1 MSVSESILQKTPNW
15 FRSVGYLSESNL
27 KREDCDIKQKDKN
40 GNDAGTKKGERIMGS
55 VAVKT
60 DNGIHTFNVFAQS
73 LTSKGEESK
82 QWKMY
87 CDMLNWNPQIG
98 GDSSIEPT
106 LVNIEGSVS
115 INDYVNQQGELK
127 SGLRWRV
134 GRANTKATPDE
145 PKGTTL
151 KVTAFIQ
158 SIKPEIRQE
167 EETGRLLVTLYGAEG
182 DGTCFPINAIVDEEM
197 ADAFNDCYEVGT
209 TVPFELEL
217 VSRHVGNE
225 NTGAAK
231 KFGRAGK
238 VSVNNGFDIQELM
251 LVGGDDE
258 IEEPDELTT
267 EDENGNEVEVKTQW
281 INPVAMKKAIKARA
295 QMLEELKNNPP
306 EKKSGGSTKKSGNSS
321 LQAKKQ
327 AAKDKMKSGMKATQ
341 ASFDAFDDEEDP
353 F

>member
-27 KREDCDIKQKDKN
+27 KREDCDIKQKDAN
-40 GNDAGTKKGERIMGS
+40 GQDAGTKKGERIMGS

-60 DNGIHTFNVFAQS
+60 DNGIHTFNVYAQS

-87 CDMLNWNPQIG
+87 CDMLGWNPQVG
-98 GDSSIEPT
+98 GDVSAEPT

-115 INDYVNQQGELK
+115 INDYVNQQGEVK

-134 GRANTKATPDE
+134 GRANTKASPDE
-145 PKGTTL
+145 PRGTTL
-151 KVTAFIQ
+151 KVTTLIQ
-158 SIKPEIRQE
+158 SIKPEVRQE
-167 EETGRLLVTLYGAEG
+167 EETGRLIVTLYGAEAN
-182 DGTCFPINAIVDEEM
+182 GTCFPITAIVDEDM
-197 ADAFNDCYEVGT
+197 ADAFTDCYEVGM

-217 VSRHVGNE
+217 ISRHVGNE

-238 VSVNNGFDIQELM
+238 VAVNNGFDVQELM

-267 EDENGNEVEVKTQW
+267 EDENGNEIEVKTQW
-281 INPVAMKKAIKARA
+281 INPVAMKKAIKARV

-306 EKKSGGSTKKSGNSS
+306 EKKSGSKGNSS

-327 AAKDKMKSGMKATQ
+327 AAKGKMKGGMKAQ
-341 ASFDAFDDEEDP
+341 ASFDVFDDDDDELP

>member
-1 MSVSESILQKTPNW
+1 MSVSESILTKTSNW
-15 FRSVGYLSESNL
+15 FRCVGYLSESNL
-27 KREDCDIKQKDKN
+27 KREDCDIKQKDDN
-40 GNDAGTKKGERIMGS
+40 GQDAGTKKGERIMGT

-87 CDMLNWNPQIG
+87 CDMMNWNPQIG
-98 GDSSIEPT
+98 GDSSVEPT
-106 LVNIEGSVS
+106 LVNIEGAVS
-115 INDYVNQQGELK
+115 INDYVNQQGEVK

-134 GRANTKATPDE
+134 GRANTKASPDE

-151 KVTAFIQ
+151 KVTTIIQ

-167 EETGRLLVTLYGAEG
+167 EETGRLIVTLYGAEAN
-182 DGTCFPINAIVDEEM
+182 GTCFPITAIIDEEM
-197 ADAFNDCYEVGT
+197 ADAFSDCYDVGM

-225 NTGAAK
+225 NNGAAK

-238 VSVNNGFDIQELM
+238 VAVNNGFDVQELM

-306 EKKSGGSTKKSGNSS
+306 EKKSGGKGNSS
-321 LQAKKQ
+321 LQDKKR
-327 AAKDKMKSGMKATQ
+327 AAKDKMKGGMKASHPVN
-341 ASFDAFDDEEDP
+341 APFDMDDEEDL

>member
-1 MSVSESILQKTPNW
+1 MSVSESVLSKTANW
-15 FRSVGYLSESNL
+15 FRCVGTVSELSL
-27 KREDCDIKQKDKN
+27 KREDCDIKQKDTN
-40 GNDAGTKKGERIMGS
+40 GQDAGTKKGERIMGS

-60 DNGIHTFNVFAQS
+60 DNGIHTFNVYAQS
-73 LTSKGEESK
+73 LTSKGEENK

-87 CDMLNWNPQIG
+87 CDMLDWNPQIG
-98 GDSSIEPT
+98 GDSSVEPT
-106 LVNIEGSVS
+106 LVNIEGAVSV
-115 INDYVNQQGELK
+115 NDYVNQQGEVK
-127 SGLRWRV
+127 SSLRWRV
-134 GRANTKATPDE
+134 GRANTKASPDE

-151 KVTAFIQ
+151 KVTTLIQ
-158 SIKPEIRQE
+158 SIKPEVRQE
-167 EETGRLLVTLYGAEG
+167 EETGRLIVTLYGAEAN
-182 DGTCFPINAIVDEEM
+182 GTCFPITAIVDEDM
-197 ADAFNDCYEVGT
+197 ADAFTDCYEVGM

-217 VSRHVGNE
+217 ISRHVGNE

-238 VSVNNGFDIQELM
+238 VAVNNGFDVQELM
-251 LVGGDDE
+251 LVGGDEE

-306 EKKSGGSTKKSGNSS
+306 EKKSGGKGNSS

-327 AAKDKMKSGMKATQ
+327 AAKDKMKGGMKAQ
-341 ASFDAFDDEEDP
+341 SSYVELEDDDELP

>member
-15 FRSVGYLSESNL
+15 FRSVGFLSESNL
-27 KREDCDIKQKDKN
+27 KREDCDIKQKDAN
-40 GNDAGTKKGERIMGS
+40 GKDAGTKKGERIMGS
-55 VAVKT
+55 IAVKT
-60 DNGIHTFNVFAQS
+60 DNGIHTFNVYAQS
-73 LTSKGEESK
+73 LTSKGEASK

-106 LVNIEGSVS
+106 LVNIEGAVS
-115 INDYVNQQGELK
+115 INDYVNQQGEVK

-134 GRANTKATPDE
+134 GRANTKASPDE

-151 KVTAFIQ
+151 KVTTIIQ

-167 EETGRLLVTLYGAEG
+167 EETGRLIVTLYGAEAN
-182 DGTCFPINAIVDEEM
+182 GTCFPITAIVDEDM
-197 ADAFNDCYEVGT
+197 TDAFNDCYEVGM

-217 VSRHVGNE
+217 VSRHVGNA

-238 VSVNNGFDIQELM
+238 VAVNNGFDVQELM

-306 EKKSGGSTKKSGNSS
+306 EKKSGGRGNSS

-327 AAKDKMKSGMKATQ
+327 AAKDKMKGGMKAQ
-341 ASFDAFDDEEDP
+341 VNFDAFDDEEDP

>member
-1 MSVSESILQKTPNW
+1 MSVSESILQKTANW
-15 FRSVGYLSESNL
+15 FRCVGTVSEMNL
-27 KREDCDIKQKDKN
+27 KREDCDIKQKDEN
-40 GNDAGTKKGERIMGS
+40 GNEAGTKKGERIIGN
-55 VAVKT
+55 VAIQT
-60 DNGIHTFNVFAQS
+60 DNGIHTFNVYAQS
-73 LTSKGEESK
+73 LTSKGEEPK

-87 CDMLNWNPQIG
+87 CEMLNWNPKIK
-98 GDSSIEPT
+98 GDPNVEPT

-115 INDYVNQQGELK
+115 INDYLNQQGELK

-182 DGTCFPINAIVDEEM
+182 DGTCFPINAVVDEEM

-225 NTGAAK
+225 NTGGAK

-238 VSVNNGFDIQELM
+238 VSVNNGFDVQELM

-267 EDENGNEVEVKTQW
+267 EDEDGNEVEVKTQW

-306 EKKSGGSTKKSGNSS
+306 EKKSGNKGNAS

-327 AAKDKMKSGMKATQ
+327 ASKDKMKSGMKSAQ
-341 ASFDAFDDEEDP
+341 ASCDAFDDGEDP

>member
-1 MSVSESILQKTPNW
+1 MSVNDSILKKSANW
-15 FRSVGYLSESNL
+15 FRCVGYLSESNL
-27 KREDCDIKQKDKN
+27 KREDCDIKQKDAN
-40 GNDAGTKKGERIMGS
+40 GQNTGTKKGERIMGS

-60 DNGIHTFNVFAQS
+60 DNGIHTFNVYAQS

-106 LVNIEGSVS
+106 LVNIEGAVS
-115 INDYVNQQGELK
+115 INDYVNQQGEVK

-134 GRANTKATPDE
+134 GRANTKASPDE

-151 KVTAFIQ
+151 KVTTIIQ
-158 SIKPEIRQE
+158 SIKPEVRQE
-167 EETGRLLVTLYGAEG
+167 EETGRLIVTLYGAEAN
-182 DGTCFPINAIVDEEM
+182 GTCFPITAIVDEDM
-197 ADAFNDCYEVGT
+197 ADAFTDCYEVGM

-217 VSRHVGNE
+217 ISRHVGNE
-225 NTGAAK
+225 NTGVAK

-238 VSVNNGFDIQELM
+238 VAVNNGFDVQELM

-267 EDENGNEVEVKTQW
+267 EDEDGNEVEVKTQW

-295 QMLEELKNNPP
+295 QMLEELKNNSP
-306 EKKSGGSTKKSGNSS
+306 EKKSGGKGNSS

-327 AAKDKMKSGMKATQ
+327 AAKDKMKGGMKAQ
-341 ASFDAFDDEEDP
+341 ASFDPFDDEEDP

>member
-1 MSVSESILQKTPNW
+1 MSVNDSILKKSANW
-15 FRSVGYLSESNL
+15 FRCVGYLSESNL
-27 KREDCDIKQKDKN
+27 KREDCDIKQKDTN
-40 GNDAGTKKGERIMGS
+40 GQDAGTKKGERIMGS

-60 DNGIHTFNVFAQS
+60 DNGIHTFNVYAQS

-87 CDMLNWNPQIG
+87 CDMLDWNPQIG

-106 LVNIEGSVS
+106 LVNIEGAVSV
-115 INDYVNQQGELK
+115 NDYVTQQGEVK

-134 GRANTKATPDE
+134 GRANTKASPDE

-151 KVTAFIQ
+151 KVTTIIQ
-158 SIKPEIRQE
+158 SIKPEIRQG
-167 EETGRLLVTLYGAEG
+167 EETGRLIVILYGAEAN
-182 DGTCFPINAIVDEEM
+182 GTCFPITAIVDEDM
-197 ADAFNDCYEVGT
+197 ADAFTDCYEVGM

-225 NTGAAK
+225 NTGSTK

-238 VSVNNGFDIQELM
+238 VAVNNGFDVQELM

-306 EKKSGGSTKKSGNSS
+306 EKKSSGKGNSS

-327 AAKDKMKSGMKATQ
+327 AAKDKMKGGMKASHPVN
-341 ASFDAFDDEEDP
+341 APFDMDMDDDL

>member
-27 KREDCDIKQKDKN
+27 KREDCDIKQKDAN
-40 GNDAGTKKGERIMGS
+40 GQDAGTKKGERIMGT

-106 LVNIEGSVS
+106 LVNIEGAVS
-115 INDYVNQQGELK
+115 INDYVNQQGEVK
-127 SGLRWRV
+127 SSLRWRV
-134 GRANTKATPDE
+134 GRANTKASADE

-151 KVTAFIQ
+151 KVTTIIQ

-167 EETGRLLVTLYGAEG
+167 EETGRLIVTLYGAESN
-182 DGTCFPINAIVDEEM
+182 GTCFPITAIVDEDM
-197 ADAFNDCYEVGT
+197 ADAFNDCYEVGM

-238 VSVNNGFDIQELM
+238 VAVNNGFDVQELM

-267 EDENGNEVEVKTQW
+267 EDENGNEVEIKTQW
-281 INPVAMKKAIKARA
+281 INSKAMAKAIKARA
-295 QMLEELKNNPP
+295 QMLEELKNNPL
-306 EKKSGGSTKKSGNSS
+306 EKKGNKGNSS
-321 LQAKKQ
+321 LQDKKQ
-327 AAKDKMKSGMKATQ
+327 AAKDKMKGGMKAQ
-341 ASFDAFDDEEDP
+341 ASFVEFDDDDDDMP

>member
-1 MSVSESILQKTPNW
+1 MSVNDSILKKSANW
-15 FRSVGYLSESNL
+15 FRCVGYLSESNL
-27 KREDCDIKQKDKN
+27 KREDCDIKQKDAN
-40 GNDAGTKKGERIMGS
+40 GQDAGTKKGERIMGS

-60 DNGIHTFNVFAQS
+60 DNGIHTFNVYAQS
-73 LTSKGEESK
+73 LTNKGEEPK

-87 CDMLNWNPQIG
+87 CDMLNWNPKIK
-98 GDSSIEPT
+98 GDPNVEPT

-115 INDYVNQQGELK
+115 INDYPNQQGEIK

-134 GRANTKATPDE
+134 GRANTKASPDE

-151 KVTAFIQ
+151 KVTAFVQ

-197 ADAFNDCYEVGT
+197 ADAFNDCYEVGM

-238 VSVNNGFDIQELM
+238 VAVNNGFDIQELM

-258 IEEPDELTT
+258 IEEPDELTI
-267 EDENGNEVEVKTQW
+267 EDENGNEVEVKTAW

-306 EKKSGGSTKKSGNSS
+306 EKKSGGKGNSS

-327 AAKDKMKSGMKATQ
+327 AAKDKMKGGMKASHPVNTP
-341 ASFDAFDDEEDP
+341 FDMDMDDDL

>member
-1 MSVSESILQKTPNW
+1 MSVSESTLQKTANW
-15 FRSVGYLSESNL
+15 FRCVGTVSEMNL
-27 KREDCDIKQKDKN
+27 KREAVDIKQKDEN
-40 GNDAGTKKGERIMGS
+40 GNEAGTKKGERIIGN
-55 VAVKT
+55 VAIQT
-60 DNGIHTFNVFAQS
+60 DNGIHTFNVYAQS

-87 CDMLNWNPQIG
+87 CDMLNWNPKIK
-98 GDSSIEPT
+98 GDPNVEPT

-134 GRANTKATPDE
+134 GRANTKASPDE

-151 KVTAFIQ
+151 KVTAFVQ

-182 DGTCFPINAIVDEEM
+182 DGTCFPINAVVDEEM

-225 NTGAAK
+225 NTGGAK

-267 EDENGNEVEVKTQW
+267 EDEDGNFGM
-281 INPVAMKKAIKARA
+281 VAEEKKKYK
-295 QMLEELKNNPP
+295 LEENN
-306 EKKSGGSTKKSGNSS
+306 EN
-321 LQAKKQ
+321 
-327 AAKDKMKSGMKATQ
+327 
-341 ASFDAFDDEEDP
+341 
-353 F
+353 

>member
-1 MSVSESILQKTPNW
+1 MSVSESILMKTPNW
-15 FRSVGYLSESNL
+15 FRCVGYLSESNL
-27 KREDCDIKQKDKN
+27 KREAYDIKQKDAN
-40 GNDAGTKKGERIMGS
+40 GQDAGTKKGERIMGS

-60 DNGIHTFNVFAQS
+60 DNGIHTFNVYAQS

-87 CDMLNWNPQIG
+87 CDMLDWNPQIG

-115 INDYVNQQGELK
+115 INDYVNQQGEVK
-127 SGLRWRV
+127 SSLRWRV
-134 GRANTKATPDE
+134 GRANTKASPDE
-145 PKGTTL
+145 PRGTTL
-151 KVTAFIQ
+151 KVTTLVQ

-182 DGTCFPINAIVDEEM
+182 DGTCFPITAMVDEDM
-197 ADAFNDCYEVGT
+197 ADAFNDCYEVGM

-238 VSVNNGFDIQELM
+238 VAVNNGFDVQELM
-251 LVGGDDE
+251 IVGGDDE

-267 EDENGNEVEVKTQW
+267 EDEDGNEVEVKTQW
-281 INPVAMKKAIKARA
+281 INPKAMAKAIKARA

-306 EKKSGGSTKKSGNSS
+306 EKKSGGSAKKSGNSS

-327 AAKDKMKSGMKATQ
+327 AAKDKMKSGMKAQ

>member
-1 MSVSESILQKTPNW
+1 MSVSESILMKTPNW
-15 FRSVGYLSESNL
+15 FRCVGYLSESNL
-27 KREDCDIKQKDKN
+27 KREAYDIKQKDAN
-40 GNDAGTKKGERIMGS
+40 GQDAGTKKGERIMGS

-60 DNGIHTFNVFAQS
+60 DNGIHTFNVYAQS

-87 CDMLNWNPQIG
+87 CDMLDWNPQVG
-98 GDSSIEPT
+98 GEVSVEPT

-115 INDYVNQQGELK
+115 INDYVNQQGEVK
-127 SGLRWRV
+127 SSLRWRV
-134 GRANTKATPDE
+134 GRANTKASADE

-151 KVTAFIQ
+151 KVTALVQ

-167 EETGRLLVTLYGAEG
+167 EETGRLIVTLYGAEVN
-182 DGTCFPINAIVDEEM
+182 GTCFPITAIVDEDM
-197 ADAFNDCYEVGT
+197 ADAFIDCYEVGM

-217 VSRHVGNE
+217 ISRHVGNE

-238 VSVNNGFDIQELM
+238 VAVNNGFDVQELM

-281 INPVAMKKAIKARA
+281 INPAAMKRAIKVRA

-306 EKKSGGSTKKSGNSS
+306 EKKSSGKGNSS

-327 AAKDKMKSGMKATQ
+327 AAKDKMKGGMKASQ
-341 ASFDAFDDEEDP
+341 ASFEEFDDDDELP

>member
-1 MSVSESILQKTPNW
+1 MSVSESILTKTPNW
-15 FRSVGYLSESNL
+15 FRCVGYLSESNL
-27 KREDCDIKQKDKN
+27 KREDCEIKQKDAN
-40 GNDAGTKKGERIMGS
+40 GQNAGTKKGERIMGS

-60 DNGIHTFNVFAQS
+60 DNGIHTFNVYAQN

-87 CDMLNWNPQIG
+87 CDMLDWNPQIG
-98 GDSSIEPT
+98 GDSSVEPT
-106 LVNIEGSVS
+106 LVNIEGAVS
-115 INDYVNQQGELK
+115 INDYVNQQGEVK
-127 SGLRWRV
+127 SSLRWRV
-134 GRANTKATPDE
+134 GRANTKASPDE

-151 KVTAFIQ
+151 KVTTLVQ
-158 SIKPEIRQE
+158 SIVPEIRQE
-167 EETGRLLVTLYGAEG
+167 EETGRLIVTLYGAEAN
-182 DGTCFPINAIVDEEM
+182 GTCFPITAIVDEDM
-197 ADAFNDCYEVGT
+197 ADAFTDCYEVGM

-238 VSVNNGFDIQELM
+238 VAVNNGFDVQELM

-267 EDENGNEVEVKTQW
+267 EDENGNEVGVKTQW

-306 EKKSGGSTKKSGNSS
+306 EKKSSGKSNSS

-327 AAKDKMKSGMKATQ
+327 AAKDKMKGGMKAQ
-341 ASFDAFDDEEDP
+341 ASFDDFDDDDDEMP

>member
-27 KREDCDIKQKDKN
+27 KREDCDIKQKDAN
-40 GNDAGTKKGERIMGS
+40 GQDAGTKKGERIMGS

-115 INDYVNQQGELK
+115 INDYVNQQGEVK
-127 SGLRWRV
+127 SSLRWRV
-134 GRANTKATPDE
+134 GRANTKASADE

-151 KVTAFIQ
+151 KATALVQ

-167 EETGRLLVTLYGAEG
+167 EETGRLIVTLYGAEAN
-182 DGTCFPINAIVDEEM
+182 GTCFPITAIVAEDM
-197 ADAFNDCYEVGT
+197 ADAFNDCYEVGM
-209 TVPFELEL
+209 TVPFEMEL

-225 NTGAAK
+225 NTGVAK

-238 VSVNNGFDIQELM
+238 VAVNNGFDVQELM

-267 EDENGNEVEVKTQW
+267 EDENGNEIEVKTQW

-306 EKKSGGSTKKSGNSS
+306 EKKSGSKGNSS

-327 AAKDKMKSGMKATQ
+327 AAKDKMKGGMKAQ
-341 ASFDAFDDEEDP
+341 ASFDVFDDDDDDLP